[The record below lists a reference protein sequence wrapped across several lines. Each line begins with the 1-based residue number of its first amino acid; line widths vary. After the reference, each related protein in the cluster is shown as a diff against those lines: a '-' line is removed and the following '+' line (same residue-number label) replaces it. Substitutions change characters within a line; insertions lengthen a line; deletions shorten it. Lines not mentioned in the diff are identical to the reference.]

1 MSGRRGRPA
10 GDRYEEPG
18 GYDPGA
24 IHPGEAPFDPS
35 LSGPGYGEQAFAPPG
50 EYYGEPYDAPAAAS
64 YDGRHGGYAEPG
76 QYAQPAAG
84 DHGSHGY
91 PATPYPAE
99 PRPHETYPQDTYA
112 QEPYP
117 HESYPQEPYPQG
129 AYAQAPQALQAPQA
143 PQAYAEPVPTAPAG
157 GYGYPDATEVLP
169 ALAEP
174 GRDGYGSGYADR
186 DGATSMLPAIVE
198 PVPESGPNSYGG
210 YRPEDAHL
218 RDESVDRAAFDHEQN
233 HPDFA
238 ADFTYDGDHPDDA
251 PAIYDA
257 PAEYDLPD
265 SGRRLARV
273 PAQRTGEVSTRSA
286 RTPIWDP
293 PGMLPALCTVG
304 LAAVLAVT
312 AVAGKPALVLGVAF
326 LQVLTAVGWFRLNG
340 MWPARQGI
348 ALVVVAAFGTDIAV
362 YAKGEQGLASVP
374 AVLAGTLL
382 VMLALQARSG
392 ARPGELLP
400 ALTVTTSA
408 ALITAFDVAYLVAG
422 ELHDGPIDAGAA
434 VVSAALAAGVATLV
448 RAVPLPPAVAPIP
461 SWLLGT
467 AAGAA
472 AGIALGGDAPY
483 AALLGAAAS
492 ALGLLGRRV
501 AGYDHPSR
509 FVHFTAGV
517 SLPLALA
524 APAAYLL
531 GRVMIG

>member
-18 GYDPGA
+18 GYDPAA
-24 IHPGEAPFDPS
+24 IPGEPPFDPGPA
-35 LSGPGYGEQAFAPPG
+35 GPGHGEQAFAAPG
-50 EYYGEPYDAPAAAS
+50 EYYGEPYGTPAADAYGGQLGGHAES
-64 YDGRHGGYAEPG
+64 GQYMQPGDQGAYGYPPAAYPVETRPQEPGPRDDDHGGESYPDSYA
-76 QYAQPAAG
+76 
-84 DHGSHGY
+84 
-91 PATPYPAE
+91 
-99 PRPHETYPQDTYA
+99 
-112 QEPYP
+112 
-117 HESYPQEPYPQG
+117 HESYPQDSYPQNS
-129 AYAQAPQALQAPQA
+129 QAG
-143 PQAYAEPVPTAPAG
+143 QAYAEPLPNVPAG
-157 GYGYPDATEVLP
+157 GYGYPDATEMLP

-174 GRDGYGSGYADR
+174 GWDGYGSGHADR
-186 DGATSMLPAIVE
+186 DGATSVLPAIVE
-198 PVPESGPNSYGG
+198 PIPDAGPDPYGG
-210 YRPEDAHL
+210 YRPQDDHL
-218 RDESVDRAAFDHEQN
+218 RDESAEYTAFEHERNHADVDH
-233 HPDFA
+233 DFGH
-238 ADFTYDGDHPDDA
+238 DRDHPN
-251 PAIYDA
+251 DA
-257 PAEYDLPD
+257 PAEYDAPAG

-273 PAQRTGEVSTRSA
+273 PAQRTGEAPARTP

-293 PGMLPALCTVG
+293 PGMVPALCTVG

-312 AVAGKPALVLGVAF
+312 AIAGKPALVLSVAF
-326 LQVLTAVGWFRLNG
+326 LQVLTAAGWFRLNG

-348 ALVVVAAFGTDIAV
+348 ALVVVAAFGTDVAV

-422 ELHDGPIDAGAA
+422 ELHGGPIDAGAA
-434 VVSAALAAGVATLV
+434 VVCAVLAAGVATLV
-448 RAVPLPPAVAPIP
+448 RAVPLPAAVAPIP

-472 AGIALGGDAPY
+472 AGIALGGEAPH

>member
-1 MSGRRGRPA
+1 MSGRRGRPT

-18 GYDPGA
+18 GYDPAA
-24 IHPGEAPFDPS
+24 IHPGEAPLDPGPP
-35 LSGPGYGEQAFAPPG
+35 GPGYGEQAFAPPG
-50 EYYGEPYDAPAAAS
+50 EYYGEQYGTPAAES
-64 YDGRHGGYAEPG
+64 YDGRLGGYAEPG
-76 QYAQPAAG
+76 QYAQPPA
-84 DHGSHGY
+84 DQGSYGY
-91 PATPYPAE
+91 PAAPYPPE
-99 PRPHETYPQDTYA
+99 TRPH
-112 QEPYP
+112 
-117 HESYPQEPYPQG
+117 EPYPQDD
-129 AYAQAPQALQAPQA
+129 YAQGSYPPESYSQEPYLQDSYPQGPQAPQA
-143 PQAYAEPVPTAPAG
+143 PHASHALQPYAEPLPSAPAAG
-157 GYGYPDATEVLP
+157 GYGYPDATEMLP

-174 GRDGYGSGYADR
+174 GRDGYDSGYADR
-186 DGATSMLPAIVE
+186 DGATSVLPAVVE
-198 PVPESGPNSYGG
+198 PVPESEPDSYGG
-210 YRPEDAHL
+210 YRPEDAHR
-218 RDESVDRAAFDHEQN
+218 RDESVDHAAFDHEQD
-233 HPDFA
+233 HPEFA
-238 ADFTYDGDHPDDA
+238 HDFTHAHDHPNDAPADDDA
-251 PAIYDA
+251 PA
-257 PAEYDLPD
+257 D
-265 SGRRLARV
+265 SRRRLARV
-273 PAQRTGEVSTRSA
+273 PAQRTGEASARSA

-312 AVAGKPALVLGVAF
+312 AIAGKPALVLGVAF
-326 LQVLTAVGWFRLNG
+326 LQVLTAAGWFRLNG

-374 AVLAGTLL
+374 AVLAATLL

-422 ELHDGPIDAGAA
+422 ELHGGPIDAGAA
-434 VVSAALAAGVATLV
+434 VVSAVLAAGVATLV

-472 AGIALGGDAPY
+472 AGIALGGEAPY

-501 AGYDHPSR
+501 AGYDHPSG